1 MFKQLI
7 AVTPEDA
14 KKIRVRCLDRQ
25 RWVLLHSSLGIV
37 AEGDKFR
44 EIFDLWRALLVV
56 PEKKVKKKRRIKD
69 DDKIMD
75 EG

>member
-25 RWVLLHSSLGIV
+25 RWVLLHSSLGII

-44 EIFDLWRALLVV
+44 EIFEFNLLRKAIVYYLCA
-56 PEKKVKKKRRIKD
+56 KYF
-69 DDKIMD
+69 DKSCLRL
-75 EG
+75 